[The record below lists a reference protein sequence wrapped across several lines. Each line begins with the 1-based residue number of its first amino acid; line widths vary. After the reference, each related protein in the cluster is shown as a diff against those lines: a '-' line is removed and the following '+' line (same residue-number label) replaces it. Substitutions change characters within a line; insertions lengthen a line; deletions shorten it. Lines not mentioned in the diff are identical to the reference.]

1 MQRQREG
8 CFTSVLSIDLGNS
21 LDSTRLEIGR
31 DLGLGDHVK
40 STDVPTKAMGQGLS
54 KLKRTRE
61 AGVESTWTRISLKLI
76 GPSSSTEWSGKRCAK
91 TRGTPLTQ
99 VSLGFPPSSSG
110 RISVPG

>member
-40 STDVPTKAMGQGLS
+40 STDVPTKVMGQGLS
-54 KLKRTRE
+54 
-61 AGVESTWTRISLKLI
+61 
-76 GPSSSTEWSGKRCAK
+76 
-91 TRGTPLTQ
+91 
-99 VSLGFPPSSSG
+99 
-110 RISVPG
+110 